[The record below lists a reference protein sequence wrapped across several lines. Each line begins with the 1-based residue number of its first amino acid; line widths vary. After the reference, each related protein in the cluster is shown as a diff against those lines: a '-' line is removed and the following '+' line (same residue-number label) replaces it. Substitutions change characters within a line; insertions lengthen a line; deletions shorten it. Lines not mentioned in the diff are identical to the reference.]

1 MSTTTKMAPP
11 TRFLDSPF
19 LAGVEETS
27 RLAIFRALAEAPAP
41 SGFALLERGKPN
53 DRLWFVLGGSV
64 AIERPG
70 SDGRVDVLATLSGP
84 AIYGTTTFFR
94 GTALSATIRATTD
107 LVVGTLDHR
116 AHERLR
122 RDDPRAA
129 EELALS
135 VVRVLSERFDML
147 DARLS
152 ALMAGQDDDHPRASE
167 WGNFRAR
174 LFEEPTL

>member
-1 MSTTTKMAPP
+1 MLESERSPHS
-11 TRFLDSPF
+11 RFIESP
-19 LAGVEETS
+19 LLSGVEEAS
-27 RLAIFRALAEAPAP
+27 RLAIFRALIPVTAAT
-41 SGFALLERGKPN
+41 GFALLEQGKAN
-53 DRLWFVLGGSV
+53 DRLWFVLGGEV
-64 AIERPG
+64 AIERTGP
-70 SDGRVDVLATLSGP
+70 DGKADVLATLSGP

-94 GTALSATIRATTD
+94 GTALSATIRASND
-107 LVVGTLDHR
+107 LTVGTLDR
-116 AHERLR
+116 RTHERLR

-152 ALMAGQDDDHPRASE
+152 SLMADHDADHPRATE
-167 WGNFRAR
+167 WSSFRAR